1 MQKYFRVYK
10 SSAGSGKTY
19 TLVKE
24 YLKIVLINPSKV
36 RNILAITFTNASA
49 AEMKSRIISELGGII
64 SLAGNNP
71 NPKSRDL
78 LNSIIR
84 ELHHESN
91 AQVSGSLLIS
101 NASIVLSD
109 ILHKYSDFS
118 ISTIDSFAHRIVRTF
133 AHDLGATSSF
143 ETELDTKNFLAKA
156 VDLLISRS
164 KAGEA
169 KTDALR
175 EYLILQFDEELS
187 IRIEDT
193 LTKFAGTLFD
203 EKTKPFLNQLRQ
215 FNLATINR
223 KQKEVQARIAE
234 IEQKVY
240 NQANRAILAI
250 HNAGLDQDAFLSKSK
265 GIYGYFS
272 NLKPGNIS
280 QSITPGLNVL
290 KTINEGRWYPE
301 KLPQNKKDVV
311 DRLTGLLTEAYF
323 AITGESGEVLQE
335 YGMLLVIRQ
344 YLLPAGLLAEI
355 HSTLDEL
362 KAGENILFISDFNQ
376 MISDAIA
383 GEPVPYIY
391 ERLGEKFSHFMID
404 EFQDTSIVQWHNLLP
419 LIDNGL
425 ATGNVSLVVGDAKQ
439 AIYRWR
445 NGDVA
450 QFANLPE
457 ISHTSQNATLQRFAE
472 ALSRCY
478 QENSLD
484 TNFRTRK
491 NIVDFNNGF
500 FSSFHEFL
508 KEPLRKIYKNP
519 NQKNKEGFNG
529 GYVEVSFLAPST
541 DSDSSYD
548 EATAIQVLEITRR
561 LLQAGHSYSDI
572 AIICRAKAK
581 GSFLARYLLEA
592 GIPVVSPESL
602 LIKQA
607 PEVVFVVALLKLLA
621 NRQDSIAA
629 VECLNY
635 LAWLMEGDDPNIV
648 RQVLEQANTDAHWK
662 HGQPVD
668 WCRAIDI
675 LMEKSGRTF
684 RLSQLGH
691 QNLTYICNNI
701 IQSFFAEQTPSA
713 FVLFFMDVAFEFSQ
727 KHHPSLWD
735 FLQWYEENGE
745 KLSIALPQGIN
756 AVQITTIHKSK
767 GLEFPVVIHP
777 FFSLASNKL
786 EVNQQWITPELQ
798 SLEGLP
804 PLLVQISKK
813 KMAGTSLEC
822 LYEEEL
828 NRSILDRMNLAYV
841 AFTRAKEKLFVLAK
855 QASPNKEN
863 ELSVNN
869 LLLQFVESF
878 EGIEQSGS
886 CFRFGSFDQKEA
898 NSVEAKKTQDYGIRR
913 LYAGSP
919 NLSVHAAAYQSE
931 GKKASD
937 SGRQRGKMLHKAME
951 RISSIH
957 SIIPV
962 VDAMVAKGELSASEA
977 DPLKNN
983 LTTLIQKPGVA
994 ECFSENTSIK
1004 RESGLFDTDGNFLR
1018 PDRVAFFADKTV
1030 VMDFKTGQSVPE
1042 HKAQIERYGSLLQQ
1056 MGYPNVLKMLIYL
1069 DSGIVENV

>member
-24 YLKIVLINPSKV
+24 YLKIVLLTPSKV

-49 AEMKSRIISELGGII
+49 SEMKSRIISELSGII
-64 SLAGNNP
+64 SLAGDNP

-78 LNSIIR
+78 LNRIVT
-84 ELHHESN
+84 ELHNESN
-91 AQVSGSLLIS
+91 AQVSDSLLIQ
-101 NASIVLSD
+101 NASLVLSD

-133 AHDLGATSSF
+133 AHDLGATNSF

-164 KAGEA
+164 QAGDA

-175 EYLILQFDEELS
+175 TYLILQFDQERSL
-187 IRIEDT
+187 RIEDI
-193 LTKFAGTLFD
+193 LTHLAGTLFD
-203 EKTKPFLNQLRQ
+203 EKTKPFLNKLRQ
-215 FNLATINR
+215 FDITIINR

-234 IEQKVY
+234 IEQNVR
-240 NQANRAILAI
+240 NEARRAITAI
-250 HNAGLDQDAFLSKSK
+250 HNAGLDQDAFSQKK
-265 GIYGYFS
+265 TGIYGYFS
-272 NLKPGNIS
+272 NLESGNIS
-280 QSITPGLNVL
+280 QKISPGQNVL
-290 KTINEGRWYPE
+290 KTIEEGKWYPE
-301 KLPQNKKDVV
+301 KLPQVKKDAV
-311 DRLTGLLTEAYF
+311 DSLTGLLTAAYH
-323 AITGESGEVLQE
+323 AITGQKGEVLQE
-335 YGMLLVIRQ
+335 YRMLLFIRQ

-355 HSTLDEL
+355 HAGLDEL

-404 EFQDTSIVQWHNLLP
+404 EFQDTSVMQWHNLLP

-445 NGDVA
+445 NGDVT
-450 QFANLPE
+450 QFADLPE
-457 ISHTSQNATLQRFAE
+457 LSHAGQNATLQRFRD
-472 ALSRCY
+472 ALSRYY

-484 TNFRTRK
+484 TNFRTLK

-500 FSSFHEFL
+500 FSLFHKHL
-508 KEPLRKIYKNP
+508 KMPLNKIYENP
-519 NQKNKEGFNG
+519 VQKNKEGYNG
-529 GYVEVSFLAPST
+529 GYVEVSFLEPSI

-548 EATAIQVLEITRR
+548 QETAIQVLEIIGR
-561 LLQAGHSYSDI
+561 LLEAGHSYRDI
-572 AIICRAKAK
+572 AIICRSNSK

-607 PEVVFVVALLKLLA
+607 PEVVFIVALLKLLA
-621 NRQDSIAA
+621 NRQDAIAA
-629 VECLNY
+629 AECLNY
-635 LAWLMEGDDPNIV
+635 LAELMGGDNPDTV
-648 RQVLEQANTDAHWK
+648 RQVFELANTDAHWQQ
-662 HGQPVD
+662 GQPAD
-668 WCRAIDI
+668 WCRAVDV

-701 IQSFFAEQTPSA
+701 IQSFFADQDPSA
-713 FVLFFMDVAFEFSQ
+713 FVLFFMDVVFEFSQ

-735 FLQWYEENGE
+735 FLQWYDEYGA
-745 KLSIALPQGIN
+745 KLSIALPQGIH
-756 AVQITTIHKSK
+756 AVQVTSIHKSK

-777 FFSLASNKL
+777 FFSLSANKL

-798 SLEGLP
+798 SIEDLP
-804 PLLVQISKK
+804 PMLVQISKES
-813 KMAGTSLEC
+813 MVGTSIEC
-822 LYEEEL
+822 LYHEEL

-855 QASPNKEN
+855 QGSSKNGID
-863 ELSVNN
+863 LSVND
-869 LLLQFVESF
+869 LLQKFVGSF
-878 EGIEQSGS
+878 EGMEQTDS
-886 CFRFGSFDQKEA
+886 CYRFGSFGQKEA
-898 NSVEAKKTQDYGIRR
+898 NAAEAIKPQTHSMSR
-913 LYAGSP
+913 LYAGAP
-919 NLSVHAAAYQSE
+919 NLSVHARAYHPVGE
-931 GKKASD
+931 IASG
-937 SGRQRGKMLHKAME
+937 SGRQRGKLLHKAME
-951 RISSIH
+951 RIVGIDSVV
-957 SIIPV
+957 PV
-962 VDAMVAKGELSASEA
+962 VDAMVAKGELRVSEA
-977 DPLKNN
+977 DTLKNN
-983 LTTLIQKPGVA
+983 LTALIQKPEIA
-994 ECFSENTSIK
+994 EFFNENVSIK
-1004 RESGLFDTDGNFLR
+1004 RESGLFDTEGNFLR
-1018 PDRVAFFADKTV
+1018 PDRVAFLAEKTV
-1030 VMDFKTGQSVPE
+1030 VMDFKTGQPAPE
-1042 HKAQIERYGSLLQQ
+1042 HKAQIARYGSLLQQ

-1069 DSGIVENV
+1069 DSGVVENV